1 MVIASSLESPKQPE
15 LHELDAEIASLRR
28 LNNRSRELLY
38 SGKKARDER
47 RELKGWIDRNNLRI
61 QQLEKQRQF
70 PALHAI

>member
-1 MVIASSLESPKQPE
+1 MQ
-15 LHELDAEIASLRR
+15 LHELDAQIATLRR

-38 SGKKARDER
+38 KGNKDRYER

-61 QQLEKQRQF
+61 QQLEKQRQW